1 MTTINTADD
10 IIRLLRDNPEFRDA
24 ARRELLTE
32 ELIALP
38 QRFSEYAKKTDER
51 FDLVDERLDS
61 LEKGQIYIIN
71 QVNDIRGDALEA
83 KMPTR
88 LCDMIDVVFNVRRTQ
103 VFWMARISTPP
114 AGRGDRFVIEIESA
128 AENGIITE
136 DEEARILRTDMIIR
150 AIQKADGSH
159 IWIAAEASGV
169 IDKSDIDRARQSAD
183 ALEKVFGEDTA
194 PIVYGYSIDRRQR
207 DQAFGNA
214 DEREV
219 RVFIQPDNSY

>member
-1 MTTINTADD
+1 MTTINTTDD
-10 IIRLLRDNPEFRDA
+10 IIRLLRENPEFRDA
-24 ARRELLTE
+24 VRRELLTE

-51 FDLVDERLDS
+51 MDS
-61 LEKGQIYIIN
+61 LEKGQKYLIN
-71 QVNDIRGDALEA
+71 QVNDLRGDALEA

-103 VFWMARISTPP
+103 VFWMARISMPP
-114 AGRGDRFVIEIESA
+114 ASRGDRFVLEIESA
-128 AENGIITE
+128 TDKGIITE

-150 AIQKADGSH
+150 AVQKADGSH
-159 IWIAAEASGV
+159 LWIAAEASGV

-183 ALEKVFGEDTA
+183 ALTKVFGEDTA
-194 PIVYGYSIDRRQR
+194 PIVYDYSIDRRQR

-219 RVFIQPDNSY
+219 RVFIQPDNS